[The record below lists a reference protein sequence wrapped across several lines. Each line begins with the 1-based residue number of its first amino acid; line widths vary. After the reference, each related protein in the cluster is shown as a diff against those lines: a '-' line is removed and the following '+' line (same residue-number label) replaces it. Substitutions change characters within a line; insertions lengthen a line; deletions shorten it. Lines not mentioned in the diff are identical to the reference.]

1 MAVIVELTGEEE
13 RLAES
18 YAKIHGTS
26 VEEAMKRNFFEMIE
40 DEYDAAVADAAY
52 EEYVR
57 SGKKSRPIEELWE
70 ELDLRRRV

>member
-13 RLAES
+13 RLAQS

-52 EEYVR
+52 EEYVK

-70 ELDLRRRV
+70 ELGL

>member
-13 RLAES
+13 RLAQS

-52 EEYVR
+52 EEYVK
-57 SGKKSRPIEELWE
+57 SGKKARPIEELWE
-70 ELDLRRRV
+70 ELGL